1 MKDWLQ
7 SFWYWRQMINN
18 LVSAKKLNFH
28 SQQGIVIV
36 CNHLKRDRLEVKYC
50 KIVLYLL
57 KPWVDKRRTVFW
69 VRWLAPSY
77 NEWYVSYFWVPLLY
91 HGNLNM
97 LTFISILCKSCFC
110 IKSTFFGSIWSAI
123 LQTTVNFN
131 FKIVFITLLTYCGTK
146 QCIFKRNLLQK
157 YSDMLNMKAL
167 VGIWIFLWEKSL
179 SY

>member
-1 MKDWLQ
+1 
-7 SFWYWRQMINN
+7 MI
-18 LVSAKKLNFH
+18 
-28 SQQGIVIV
+28 
-36 CNHLKRDRLEVKYC
+36 
-50 KIVLYLL
+50 
-57 KPWVDKRRTVFW
+57 
-69 VRWLAPSY
+69 
-77 NEWYVSYFWVPLLY
+77 SYFWVPLLY

-157 YSDMLNMKAL
+157 CANANLKYVNGKIFDKWWGQIVSQVLTLRAKRRKIKHNSSEISNVCFEFWGLMYFG
-167 VGIWIFLWEKSL
+167 VSPISFHGWIRESL
-179 SY
+179 YCCSTSN